1 MRNLRRRLLPLLAVV
16 LLVCS
21 AMTVTAFAAGDE
33 AAAPSMYGT
42 FWALIP
48 PFVAIILALI
58 TKQAYLS
65 LFLGV
70 IVGGLFVCDFAPI
83 TTLDTV
89 LNAGLIDSISGNAG
103 IFLFLVLLGI
113 IVAMV
118 NASGASA
125 AFGRW
130 AEKNIKSKT
139 GAMLATFAL
148 GVLIFIDDYFNCLT
162 VGSVMKPVTDGHKI
176 SRAKLAYLIDATAAP
191 VCIIAPVSSWAAAV
205 GSSLPE
211 DATIDGFTLFLQTIP
226 FNLYAWCTLVFM
238 IFIIWTGRDYA
249 TMGRSVQ
256 ENAEHFFIP
265 PEYQDADEEEEE
277 SEKVL
282 GAGNGKILDLLLPL
296 VVLIAACVYGMLYT
310 GGIHDGK
317 SVADAFANCDS
328 AKSLVMGSFIAFVFT
343 GLLYLPRRVITF
355 GQFCACF
362 TKGFKAMVPAIFI
375 LCLAWTLSG
384 ICSDKYLDLG
394 GYVGAIVSANASIM
408 TLLPPIF
415 FLVAIGLAFATGT
428 SWGTFGILIPIALAV
443 VGTDNASL
451 LTLCVAATLSGAV
464 GGDHASPI
472 SDTTILASAGAQCH
486 HLDHVS
492 TQLPYVLTV
501 AACCLIGYIVDG
513 VTQNGW
519 LGLATAF
526 GCLIVVMLAIRAKV
540 PVVDK

>member
-1 MRNLRRRLLPLLAVV
+1 MR
-16 LLVCS
+16 
-21 AMTVTAFAAGDE
+21 
-33 AAAPSMYGT
+33 
-42 FWALIP
+42 
-48 PFVAIILALI
+48 
-58 TKQAYLS
+58 
-65 LFLGV
+65 
-70 IVGGLFVCDFAPI
+70 
-83 TTLDTV
+83 
-89 LNAGLIDSISGNAG
+89 
-103 IFLFLVLLGI
+103 
-113 IVAMV
+113 
-118 NASGASA
+118 
-125 AFGRW
+125 
-130 AEKNIKSKT
+130 
-139 GAMLATFAL
+139 
-148 GVLIFIDDYFNCLT
+148 
-162 VGSVMKPVTDGHKI
+162 PVTDKFKI
-176 SRAKLAYLIDATAAP
+176 ARTKLAYIIDATAAP

-256 ENAEHFFIP
+256 
-265 PEYQDADEEEEE
+265 D
-277 SEKVL
+277 
-282 GAGNGKILDLLLPL
+282 
-296 VVLIAACVYGMLYT
+296 GMLYT

-328 AKSLVMGSFIAFVFT
+328 AKSLVMGSFTAFVFT

-501 AACCLIGYIVDG
+501 AVCCLVGYIVDG
-513 VTQNGW
+513 LTQNGW

-526 GCLIVVMLAIRAKV
+526 GCLVVVMLGIRAKV